1 MRRWRRRSRRITP
14 ASPVTIARQN
24 CSLSLTPSIPERRAR
39 PLSSCASEAPGRRI
53 VSRLEI
59 RDLSEP
65 EAVVTYALGAT
76 SQVRLAGTVVSHH
89 VLQPGWRWETHA
101 QSEVGTASCELHHRG
116 VVLRGRMGVRTD
128 DGEEAVIGPNQ
139 VFDLPPG
146 HFTWVEGDDELVMV
160 DWAGGAGFDVRPGE
174 RTRVM
179 ATVLFTDM
187 VGSTEQARKA
197 GDAA

>member
-1 MRRWRRRSRRITP
+1 M
-14 ASPVTIARQN
+14 
-24 CSLSLTPSIPERRAR
+24 
-39 PLSSCASEAPGRRI
+39 I
-53 VSRLEI
+53 VGRLET

-101 QSEVGTASCELHHRG
+101 QAEAGTASCELHHRG

-139 VFDLPPG
+139 VFDLVGCVNSVVADLQGNPG
-146 HFTWVEGDDELVMV
+146 SGGDGQRL
-160 DWAGGAGFDVRPGE
+160 RC
-174 RTRVM
+174 
-179 ATVLFTDM
+179 ATSTSAKPHDQKGPRFLR
-187 VGSTEQARKA
+187 GSASRRRFA
-197 GDAA
+197 